1 MGGNIGSGGR
11 RVWRAGL
18 RGAGAAVV
26 VNLALFLI
34 GRAAGASF
42 VVGSGADQAH
52 VSAGHV
58 VFSSA
63 IALIVAT
70 GVAALAASRHRALR
84 LVQVGAV
91 VVSLVS
97 LTGPLQMGDDAPTK
111 VLLGAMHLVV
121 GATFVLSTRGPTAR
135 RGTGAGQGTVT
146 TASLA
151 KERSQTQAPS
161 AP

>member
-1 MGGNIGSGGR
+1 MGGNVGSVGR

-18 RGAGAAVV
+18 RGAAAAAL

-34 GRAAGASF
+34 GRAADASF
-42 VVGSGADQAH
+42 VVGSGADQAY

-97 LTGPLQMGDDAPTK
+97 LSGPLQMGDDAPTK
-111 VLLGAMHLVV
+111 ALLGAMHLVV
-121 GATFVLSTRGPTAR
+121 GATFVLSTRGATAG
-135 RGTGAGQGTVT
+135 RGAAAGQGTVT
-146 TASLA
+146 AASPGN
-151 KERSQTQAPS
+151 ERSQAQAPS